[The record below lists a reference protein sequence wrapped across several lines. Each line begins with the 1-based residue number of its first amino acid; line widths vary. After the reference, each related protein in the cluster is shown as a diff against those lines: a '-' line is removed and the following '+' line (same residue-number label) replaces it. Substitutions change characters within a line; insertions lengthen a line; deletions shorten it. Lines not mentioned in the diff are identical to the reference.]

1 MHILEAFKM
10 AITAIMSHKLRSF
23 LTLIGIIAGV
33 ASIIAVM
40 TGISVIQTA
49 IEKEI
54 SVLGTQ
60 TFQVQKWAAAGPIS
74 QEEMQKIMRRRPTT
88 VEHANAIRDGVETV
102 DLVGSELW
110 SQNIHVAKYRDI
122 TTNPNLT
129 VCGGTP
135 EYPENNTHYVEIG
148 LNLTNEDVKIGRS
161 VVVLGHAVAEK
172 LFPWTDPLQKIIKI
186 DGRKYRVI
194 GVMEEKKS
202 AFGGNFDNYLL
213 IPITKFKRIYG
224 MRDDRGRDRSVN
236 ITVRAKSPGL
246 LQEAIAE
253 TRAVMRMERG
263 LKPHEEDDFTIFTND
278 SNIKIFN
285 ETTAGIKVGA
295 FVIGIVAL
303 IVAGIGIMNIMFV
316 SVTERT
322 REIGIRK
329 SLGAKRKNILMQ
341 FLLEA
346 VILSNIGGVFGV
358 AVGFG
363 LGNIVS
369 MLTNFPANVPLQWAI
384 VGVVFCTS
392 VGLTFGFWPALRASK
407 LDPIVALRYE

>member
-1 MHILEAFKM
+1 MYILEAFKM

-33 ASIIAVM
+33 SSIIAVM
-40 TGISVIQTA
+40 TGISVIQTT

-88 VEHANAIRDGVETV
+88 VEHANAIRDGVKTV
-102 DLVGSELW
+102 DLVGAELW
-110 SQNIHVAKYRDI
+110 SFGHVAKYRDI
-122 TTNPNLT
+122 TTNQNLT
-129 VCGGTP
+129 ICGGTP

-148 LNLTNEDVKIGRS
+148 LNITNEDVKIGRR

-224 MRDDRGRDRSVN
+224 MRDNRGRDRSVN

-316 SVTERT
+316 SVMERT

-329 SLGAKRKNILMQ
+329 ALGAKRKNILMQ

-346 VILSNIGGVFGV
+346 LILSNIGGVFGV

-369 MLTNFPANVPLQWAI
+369 MLTNFAANVPLQWAI

-392 VGLTFGFWPALRASK
+392 VGLTFGFWPAFKASK